1 MLKWKLRKS
10 KNSPCILSN
19 QIINKLQNTYFNIP
33 GKGVRKFL
41 STSMPCEP
49 SQEQRMD
56 SANIQPLQ
64 FHKGTTAGC
73 VFRRGHHHPRLQ
85 HTIHSF
91 LWFNRDTTQMLYILT
106 CQLWF
111 STSCDWILTLWNS
124 MEKVCKKLI
133 RSHYDSRAHLE
144 SPKIESNILR
154 FSFQK
159 WNRKG
164 GSGQKGK
171 ISLSFSHTQPTRWSE
186 LYSDFL

>member
-64 FHKGTTAGC
+64 FHKGTQQLDVFSEEDTITQGC
-73 VFRRGHHHPRLQ
+73 NIQYTPFFGLTEIPLRCSTLLSVNCDFQLAVTEYLLYGTPWRKYARSLSDPIMIPGHTWNHPR
-85 HTIHSF
+85 
-91 LWFNRDTTQMLYILT
+91 
-106 CQLWF
+106 
-111 STSCDWILTLWNS
+111 
-124 MEKVCKKLI
+124 
-133 RSHYDSRAHLE
+133 
-144 SPKIESNILR
+144 
-154 FSFQK
+154 
-159 WNRKG
+159 
-164 GSGQKGK
+164 
-171 ISLSFSHTQPTRWSE
+171 
-186 LYSDFL
+186 